1 MRKSCCRGG
10 SWALNAFEIAG
21 KAGFVNVKV

>member
-10 SWALNAFEIAG
+10 SWAVNKFEIVG